1 MAADVRQL
9 QADLSVATE
18 ESHARYILQSLK
30 TIPMT
35 FETLAATKVAKTVKA
50 AKKRFPELKTLTK
63 ELIAAWRKLVQGR
76 SRATTAPATSLGAER
91 DAVRKVLVN
100 EVGELG
106 EVLEQE
112 LFSNFDKATYLVKAR
127 SIRFN
132 LGKNPALK
140 ARFMSGDITPSVLAQ
155 MSSQDMAS
163 EEHQRLREQVTKEQT
178 EARRSDWLVVNN
190 APTEGMF
197 KCSKCQSKRTITEQK
212 QTRGAD
218 EPMTT
223 FVKCLNCGSSWK
235 F

>member
-9 QADLSVATE
+9 QADLAAATE
-18 ESHARYILQSLK
+18 ENRARDILHNLK
-30 TIPMT
+30 GVQMT
-35 FETLAATKVAKTVKA
+35 FETLASTKVAKTVKA
-50 AKKRFPELKTLTK
+50 VKKRFPELKTLSK
-63 ELIAAWRKLVQGR
+63 ELIGGWRKLVQGR
-76 SRATTAPATSLGAER
+76 TKVSAAPATSLGAER
-91 DAVRKVLVN
+91 DGVRRVLVQ

-106 EVLEQE
+106 EALEQE
-112 LFSNFDKATYLVKAR
+112 LFSHFDKATYLVKAR

-140 ARFMSGDITPSVLAQ
+140 HRFMEGEISPNALAM

-190 APTEGMF
+190 EPTEGMF
-197 KCSKCQSKRTITEQK
+197 KCGKCQSKRTMTEQK

-223 FVKCLNCGSSWK
+223 FVKCVNCGNSWK